1 MYLGIDNK
9 SLFATGKENMKILIL
24 GGTRFFGKTTANILS
39 GLGHDVVTVSR
50 SALPLGQIRHAI
62 CDRKDQHA
70 LEHLLQKE
78 TPDAILDMVCFDQG
92 DGLGVTKLFDS
103 GFMASVG
110 HYIMVS
116 SFFVYN
122 SSTKPEMEFSGDLA
136 EIGDGYTRRKI
147 EAENT
152 IHGSELFK
160 STSILR
166 LPFVFAHDDYSDR
179 FQKFCTAVSRKR
191 IGQPDNS
198 LRTSMISKDDAANL
212 LASLVVGLPI
222 GFADGSN
229 EGCLS
234 LYEIAQEIART
245 LGVQI
250 EGSNDDEISEIYGL
264 QKDLCLNSSKTK
276 KLKGLK
282 QALATEANAWKSI
295 NQI

>member
-1 MYLGIDNK
+1 
-9 SLFATGKENMKILIL
+9 MKILIL
-24 GGTRFFGKTTANILS
+24 GGTRFFGKTTAKILS
-39 GLGHDVVTVSR
+39 SDGHDVVTTSR
-50 SALPLGQIRHAI
+50 SALPQDQVRHAI
-62 CDRKDQHA
+62 CDRKDQQA
-70 LEHLLQKE
+70 LEHLIQKE
-78 TPDAILDMVCFDQG
+78 TPDAVLDMVCFDYG
-92 DGLGVTKLFDS
+92 DGLGVTKLFNS
-103 GFMASVG
+103 GLMASVG

-122 SSTKPEMEFSGDLA
+122 GSTKSEMAFSGDLA

-147 EAENT
+147 EAENI
-152 IHGSELFK
+152 IHASELFK

-179 FQKFCTAVSRKR
+179 FQRFCAAVVRKQ
-191 IGQPDNS
+191 IGQPGNS
-198 LRTSMISKDDAANL
+198 FRTSMISKDDAANL
-212 LASLVVGLPI
+212 LANLVVGAPI

-234 LYEIAQEIART
+234 LYEIAHEIAET

-250 EGSNDDEISEIYGL
+250 EGSSDDEISEIYGL
-264 QKDLCLNSSKTK
+264 QKDLCLNSSKTQ

-282 QALATEANAWKSI
+282 QALAAEAKAWKSI